1 MELAVGEMAN
11 GAGPSTNV
19 GLGLGVQGA
28 KIGRTI
34 KSFNNACMYF
44 SSFSYLSN
52 KPVITM

>member
-1 MELAVGEMAN
+1 VGEMAN

-34 KSFNNACMYF
+34 KSFDDACVYF
-44 SSFSYLSN
+44 SSFFYLSN
-52 KPVITM
+52 KPLIAM